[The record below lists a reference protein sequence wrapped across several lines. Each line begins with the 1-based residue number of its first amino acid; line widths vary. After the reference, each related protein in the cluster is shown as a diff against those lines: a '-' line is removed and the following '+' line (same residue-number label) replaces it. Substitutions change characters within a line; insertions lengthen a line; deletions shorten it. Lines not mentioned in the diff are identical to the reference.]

1 MVRRALRSA
10 RAVPGLVSTMTDAVT
25 ATALRQLSAERI
37 ADEAVGALLTE
48 ALLTPKPGLV
58 DASGRRSHPD
68 MTLALLATSAGAL
81 RDPLQEC
88 ADAARAIPLGLELR
102 AHIGAIGR
110 AGERRMLA
118 ATGGVNTHRG
128 ALWALG
134 LLSAGLAAAENDF
147 EAVDFASRLARLP
160 DTARSVSRTMSHGEH
175 ARLRYGAGGA
185 VGEARAGFPHV
196 VDHGLPMLRSCRRR
210 GEPADASALNALMA
224 IMARLQDT
232 CVLHR
237 SGLPGLDFVHRSADG
252 VMRSGGCAT
261 DSGRRRLERFCRQ
274 AGNRGVSTGG
284 SADLL
289 AATLFL
295 DAVLPK
301 GV

>member
-10 RAVPGLVSTMTDAVT
+10 RTVPGLVSTMTDAVT

-58 DASGRRSHPD
+58 DASGQHSHPD
-68 MTLALLATSAGAL
+68 MTLALLATSAEAL
-81 RDPLQEC
+81 RDPLQQC

-134 LLSAGLAAAENDF
+134 LLSAGVAAAENNF

-175 ARLRYGAGGA
+175 ARLTYGAGGA
-185 VGEARAGFPHV
+185 AGEARDRFPHV
-196 VDHGLPMLRSCRRR
+196 VDQGLPMLRSCRRR
-210 GEPADASALNALMA
+210 GEPADAAALNALMA

-237 SGLPGLDFVHRSADG
+237 TGLAGLDFVHRSAAE
-252 VMRSGGCAT
+252 VLRSGGCGA
-261 DSGRRRLERFCRQ
+261 DAGRRRLERFCRQ
-274 AGNRGVSTGG
+274 AGGLGVSTGG

-295 DAVLPK
+295 DSVMPE

>member
-81 RDPLQEC
+81 RDPLQQC

-134 LLSAGLAAAENDF
+134 LLSAGVAATENDF

-160 DTARSVSRTMSHGEH
+160 DTAQSVSRTIRTASTHDC
-175 ARLRYGAGGA
+175 ATA
-185 VGEARAGFPHV
+185 P
-196 VDHGLPMLRSCRRR
+196 
-210 GEPADASALNALMA
+210 GEPSAKRGPASRTSSTTGCRCCGRAAGAANPP
-224 IMARLQDT
+224 T
-232 CVLHR
+232 PPH
-237 SGLPGLDFVHRSADG
+237 S
-252 VMRSGGCAT
+252 MR
-261 DSGRRRLERFCRQ
+261 
-274 AGNRGVSTGG
+274 
-284 SADLL
+284 
-289 AATLFL
+289 
-295 DAVLPK
+295 
-301 GV
+301 